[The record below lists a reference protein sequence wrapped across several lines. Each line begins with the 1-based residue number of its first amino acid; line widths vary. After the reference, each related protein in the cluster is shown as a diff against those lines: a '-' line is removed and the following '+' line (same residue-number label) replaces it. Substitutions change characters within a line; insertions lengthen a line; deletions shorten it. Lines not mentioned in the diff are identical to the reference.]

1 MNKLNVMNVTCVVTL
16 NLDHSVSVHTRT
28 SYAVSLT
35 QINTAC
41 LFVVAG
47 RLEHGLIGLDV

>member
-47 RLEHGLIGLDV
+47 RLEYGLIGLDV